1 MTIGEAGR
9 RRLQTDKF
17 ATIDISFFV
26 QLGAPANAF
35 DENGILDDDQLIEPG
50 WTIDDNAESFDP
62 PSDPVEHTEQP
73 E

>member
-1 MTIGEAGR
+1 MAIGEAGR
-9 RRLQTDKF
+9 RQLQTHQF
-17 ATIDISFFV
+17 APVDIANFV

-35 DENGILDDDQLIEPG
+35 DEDGILDVDQLIELG

-62 PSDPVEHTEQP
+62 PGESVEDTEQP